1 MTERRKSILT
11 SSSLSGLM
19 DVHPLIYV
27 GLLITAIAAVVLV
40 RIAKDA
46 WKSRTWTWAFA
57 ILGCASVLAL
67 MIIVLFF

>member
-1 MTERRKSILT
+1 
-11 SSSLSGLM
+11 M